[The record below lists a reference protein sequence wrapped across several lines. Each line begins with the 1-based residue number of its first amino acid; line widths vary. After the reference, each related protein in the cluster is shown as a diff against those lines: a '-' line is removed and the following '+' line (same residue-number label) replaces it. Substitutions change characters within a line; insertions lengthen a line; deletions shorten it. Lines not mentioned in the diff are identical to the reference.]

1 MLLRGLLVTP
11 YGCGDC
17 GWIGEE
23 CDLAEMDPYD
33 MAIAAVDGYD
43 GDGKV
48 CPECQSP
55 NHGEL

>member
-1 MLLRGLLVTP
+1 MTP